1 MANLT
6 QHARL
11 PILNG
16 SILPLGIGVN
26 TAIDDVPYNT
36 GTVKTSQIH
45 PFIGLPIWAN
55 RNISLNPAMAYGL
68 RPMALGE
75 NMSAAYYDQ
84 VYEIRGTVKDSDGNP
99 MSRRVIVLTRDG
111 TRLALLRSGADGTFK
126 TRIWNY
132 GLNRVLV
139 VAIPDDGDL
148 RNAVVKWGSIGVD
161 PI

>member
-16 SILPLGIGVN
+16 PITPFGIGVD
-26 TAIDDVPYNT
+26 TAIDDVPYTT
-36 GTVKTSQIH
+36 GSAHTSQIH
-45 PFIGLPIWAN
+45 PFVGIDVWAH
-55 RNISLNPAMAYGL
+55 RNISLNPVMAYGY

-75 NMSAAYYDQ
+75 NMVASYYDQ
-84 VYEIRGTVKDSDGNP
+84 VYEIRGTVQDSAGNP
-99 MSRRVIVLTRDG
+99 MSRRVLVLTRDG

-126 TRIWNY
+126 TRVWNY

-161 PI
+161 PA